1 MKPWDPY
8 PAWGDEGQ
16 DIQEPNK
23 IILYCETL
31 DFSIFQM
38 YNSDILFCI
47 NINIILSFG
56 FVIFFKLSQK
66 EYEESNAGSPR

>member
-1 MKPWDPY
+1 MFHPQH
-8 PAWGDEGQ
+8 GGMREQ

-31 DFSIFQM
+31 GVSIFQM
-38 YNSDILFCI
+38 YNSYVLFYS

-56 FVIFFKLSQK
+56 FVNF
-66 EYEESNAGSPR
+66 